1 MKTPLTCTSI
11 ESNKDIWTMDE
22 EEKPLLVRLVRN
34 IGIALTIFVS
44 EKRSKRERQM
54 EGKKKKKSKLYYGG
68 YP

>member
-1 MKTPLTCTSI
+1 
-11 ESNKDIWTMDE
+11 MDE

-54 EGKKKKKSKLYYGG
+54 EKKNKKKKQIVFWWVPLDISVVLLRKRGQTCS
-68 YP
+68 